1 MIHFPHLKA
10 NFVHLSAF
18 ISLNRAALHLCAT
31 VLGRCVEKPFAFM
44 GISALTSIIKIL
56 ARVRAAIN

>member
-10 NFVHLSAF
+10 NFVCLSAF
-18 ISLNRAALHLCAT
+18 ISLNRAALHLCTT

-44 GISALTSIIKIL
+44 GI
-56 ARVRAAIN
+56 